1 MLMSRY
7 RMLKR
12 FVHDPFGIRK
22 SGFNALETRQ
32 SEIEQTACMDLNT
45 AELTCLSQKS
55 DYDYMVVAACETD
68 NNFRLCGTTLL
79 ASGLDSYRL
88 WRHLYSCDLPTIPL
102 QRIYDAVKA
111 NPLNGK
117 PFFSKDIPYT
127 EKHICPANQS

>member
-22 SGFNALETRQ
+22 SGFNALETEQ
-32 SEIEQTACMDLNT
+32 SEVKQMTCMNLNT
-45 AELTCLSQKS
+45 AELTGLSQKS
-55 DYDYMVVAACETD
+55 GYDDMAAAACETD
-68 NNFRLCGTTLL
+68 NNFHLCGKTLL
-79 ASGLDSYRL
+79 ASALDSFRL
-88 WRHLYSCDLPTIPL
+88 WRRLYSYYLPTIPL